1 MLRLCL
7 MGRLYMPGSLD
18 VCVSVSVG
26 VFGGLCLGA
35 STSDKQQLISGVLER
50 R

>member
-1 MLRLCL
+1 MSVHVGVSD
-7 MGRLYMPGSLD
+7 M
-18 VCVSVSVG
+18 CVSVSVG

-35 STSDKQQLISGVLER
+35 STSDEQQLISEVLER